1 MEPKSHKVKVLQVC
15 NIAPP
20 PLSVSKYSTLPLT
33 LFDLPYLIRPPAE
46 LLLFYTL
53 QPIDHDYFLGT
64 IVHKIK
70 HSLSL
75 TLQHWYP
82 LSGTLSWPPQ
92 SNKPIITYNNGD
104 SVRLTVAE
112 SSADF
117 DHLSTSN
124 YAKNVDELHHLM
136 PQLMSINY
144 SKKQVIPLLA
154 LQITLFPHKGVCI
167 GVISNHAAMDGRAVS
182 LFLTSWASV
191 CRLGNEPAP
200 SVSLLPTF
208 DRQTIKD
215 PNGLEK
221 MYLEGL
227 IRFVRSKSM
236 SENDCNNWLLVSMSH
251 KVSENSLMATFDLT
265 NADIERLRRYWTLA
279 CKSTEIVLKS
289 SSEGKEG
296 HEAKPIKVSRFVL
309 ACAFTWICLTK
320 TSYQH
325 DEQAV
330 VTSSSSTRDEQTSIV
345 FLVDCRGRTD
355 PPIPPTYIGNCCVPM
370 KVSAKV
376 LDIVSHEN
384 GIVVAVDCIV
394 KAMRGLS
401 VAVAN
406 DPELRLSRTLNT
418 SPNYRTWSIAG
429 SPQFGF
435 CKIDFGFGRPKKF
448 EFLSMARTG
457 SILFSD
463 SGNEGVAMEIGLV
476 RRKQEMDSFAHQY
489 FKGLHDL
496 VCKSSL

>member
-1 MEPKSHKVKVLQVC
+1 MSHCEVKILQVF
-15 NIAPP
+15 NITPP
-20 PLSVSKYSTLPLT
+20 PRSVSSKCSTLPLT
-33 LFDLPYLIRPPAE
+33 FFDLPYLIRPPAE
-46 LLLFYTL
+46 ILFFYTL
-53 QPIDHDYFLGT
+53 QSIDYHYFIGT
-64 IVHKIK
+64 IVPKIK

-104 SVRLTVAE
+104 STRLTVAE
-112 SSADF
+112 SNANF
-117 DHLSTSN
+117 DHLSSNN
-124 YAKNVDELHHLM
+124 YARHVDDLHPLV
-136 PQLMSINY
+136 PQLISTK
-144 SKKQVIPLLA
+144 SKKQVPLLA
-154 LQITLFPHKGVCI
+154 SQVTLFPHKGVCVGI
-167 GVISNHAAMDGRAVS
+167 VCNHATMDGRAVS
-182 LFLTSWASV
+182 LFLNSWSSV
-191 CRLGNEPAP
+191 CRLGNEAP
-200 SVSLLPTF
+200 SFSLLPSF
-208 DRQTIKD
+208 DRETVKD

-221 MYLEGL
+221 LYLEGL
-227 IRFVRSKSM
+227 IRLIRSKAM
-236 SENDCNNWLLVSMSH
+236 SENDCNNWLLVSKSH
-251 KVSENSLMATFDLT
+251 EVSEKAVMATFDLSK
-265 NADIERLRRYWTLA
+265 ADIERLKRRTLA
-279 CKSTEIVLKS
+279 CKS
-289 SSEGKEG
+289 
-296 HEAKPIKVSRFVL
+296 AKPIKLSRFVL

-325 DEQAV
+325 EQV
-330 VTSSSSTRDEQTSIV
+330 VMSSSSSSTHDEQTSIV

-355 PPIPPTYIGNCCVPM
+355 PPIPPTYIGNCCVPI

-376 LDIVSHEN
+376 FDIVSEN

-418 SPNYRTWSIAG
+418 GPNRTCSIAG

-435 CKIDFGFGRPKKF
+435 NKVDFGFGRPKKF
-448 EFLSMARTG
+448 EFVSMARTG

-463 SGNEGVAMEIGLV
+463 SNNEGVEMEIGLV
-476 RRKQEMDSFAHQY
+476 RSKQEMDSFAHQY